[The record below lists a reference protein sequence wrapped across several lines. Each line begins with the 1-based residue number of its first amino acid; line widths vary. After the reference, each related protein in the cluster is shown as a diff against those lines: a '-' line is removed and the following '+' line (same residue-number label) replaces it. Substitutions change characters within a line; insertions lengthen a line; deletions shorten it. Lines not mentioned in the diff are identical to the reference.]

1 LPSRVFELQ
10 DTQSSRS
17 LAQIYED
24 EYSAANADAQGVSRG
39 DDRDGKLAKEHE
51 EIDNL
56 WGAICYK
63 LDALSNAHFTPKQP
77 KATISTV
84 SNVST
89 TTLES
94 ALPTAVS
101 TSTLLAPEEVH
112 TPAAGDLRARS
123 ELTPQEKRATRMKA
137 RKARKKRQD
146 ALAGAV
152 GKFGSVRG
160 RKVPKNVKEAKDV
173 ALKSLVKT
181 GKGVTVVGKE
191 RRRPLGSREAVGRS
205 RSDTKASG
213 EGKNW
218 KL

>member
-1 LPSRVFELQ
+1 
-10 DTQSSRS
+10 
-17 LAQIYED
+17 
-24 EYSAANADAQGVSRG
+24 
-39 DDRDGKLAKEHE
+39 
-51 EIDNL
+51 
-56 WGAICYK
+56 
-63 LDALSNAHFTPKQP
+63 
-77 KATISTV
+77 
-84 SNVST
+84 
-89 TTLES
+89 
-94 ALPTAVS
+94 
-101 TSTLLAPEEVH
+101 
-112 TPAAGDLRARS
+112 
-123 ELTPQEKRATRMKA
+123 MKA

-152 GKFGSVRG
+152 GKFGSRG

-205 RSDTKASG
+205 RSDTKGSG